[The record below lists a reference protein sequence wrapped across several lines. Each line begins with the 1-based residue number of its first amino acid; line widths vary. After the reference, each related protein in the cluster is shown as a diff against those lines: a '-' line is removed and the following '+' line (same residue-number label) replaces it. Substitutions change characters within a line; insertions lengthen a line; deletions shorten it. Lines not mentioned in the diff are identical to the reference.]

1 MIKEDIVKKNSG
13 GDYKSYFLE
22 TYSSLTSWLRAE
34 RRLKPQPFFMAK
46 KVFKEDIIEICI
58 APTLEFVEVLVPS
71 VIAIVSMDGT
81 HPLIQS
87 EKLYMKK

>member
-1 MIKEDIVKKNSG
+1 
-13 GDYKSYFLE
+13 
-22 TYSSLTSWLRAE
+22 
-34 RRLKPQPFFMAK
+34 MAK

-58 APTLEFVEVLVPS
+58 TPTLEFVEVLVPS

-87 EKLYMKK
+87 EKLYMEPRPRQILVLVLYKFQLYLP